1 MRCERLPEPEL
12 AFKEE
17 SSTNCKTGLLQG
29 PYSARRDTH
38 AARIRVGV
46 IGPKHLVESCR
57 EWVACCNG
65 FIESRPIPTPG
76 RERPAIDKRL
86 FPDFPGCPTAYECT
100 LVTDDAYVQF
110 LSLADFAKLDK
121 NNPHAY
127 LEILLRL
134 FEEKI
139 KLMVDSNVSPPDVI
153 LCLLTNEMYDICH
166 IVGDYHERLR
176 RRREP
181 ETQLNL
187 FKDFDE
193 FNPARVVGESRP
205 LTRNFRSCL
214 KKLAM
219 RPDIRIPITF
229 EAEDPG
235 R

>member
-1 MRCERLPEPEL
+1 
-12 AFKEE
+12 
-17 SSTNCKTGLLQG
+17 
-29 PYSARRDTH
+29 
-38 AARIRVGV
+38 
-46 IGPKHLVESCR
+46 
-57 EWVACCNG
+57 
-65 FIESRPIPTPG
+65 
-76 RERPAIDKRL
+76 
-86 FPDFPGCPTAYECT
+86 
-100 LVTDDAYVQF
+100 VTDDAYVQF